1 MCITNISEQRLNDS
15 VIKYKFL
22 QVVNEK
28 LYSPSETTFRWLRS
42 NTADL
47 SSSYATEQTGFHV
60 FLTKE
65 EAVNAAKIW
74 QKEDSFW
81 GEKAIRTFVVVEL
94 ECEDFLR
101 AGIITSCDSYSNG
114 HACEIW
120 ATADVKNVF
129 TLQGEN
135 VTEKYFPVLT
145 E

>member
-22 QVVNEK
+22 QVHDEG
-28 LYSPSETTFRWLRS
+28 LYSPSETTFRWQQS
-42 NTADL
+42 NAVDL
-47 SSSYATEQTGFHV
+47 IHGFVVEQTGFHV

-65 EAVNAAKIW
+65 EAVNAAIMW

-81 GEKAIRTFVVVEL
+81 KSIIRTFVVVEL

-101 AGIITSCDSYSNG
+101 AGIITSCDNYSNDRG
-114 HACEIW
+114 CEIW
-120 ATADVKNVF
+120 AKANIKNVF

-135 VTEKYFPVLT
+135 VTEKYFPVLA